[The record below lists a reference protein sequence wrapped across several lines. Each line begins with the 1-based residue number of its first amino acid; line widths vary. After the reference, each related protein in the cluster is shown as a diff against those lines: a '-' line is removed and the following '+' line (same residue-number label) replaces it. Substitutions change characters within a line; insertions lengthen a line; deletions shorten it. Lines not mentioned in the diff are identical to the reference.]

1 MCFRAVFLAH
11 HEQPQAP
18 PPVVHS
24 ARTVRND
31 VNVKRDSITFTPA
44 APGSKTCFLSFQFDA
59 ARPCTATVYFCA
71 AESTNEYNV
80 TTKSVAKRRVWR
92 RGCLIPSLLLQWL
105 TLLRRGLRLHQARTE
120 AGRGRHDAARVL

>member
-1 MCFRAVFLAH
+1 MWWLETCALTVRMCSHFVPCVFGASVLRH
-11 HEQPQAP
+11 TQPQAP

-44 APGSKTCFLSFQFDA
+44 SPGSKTCFLSFKFDA

-71 AESTNEYNV
+71 TETTNGDNV
-80 TTKSVAKRRVWR
+80 TTKCV
-92 RGCLIPSLLLQWL
+92 LQ
-105 TLLRRGLRLHQARTE
+105 HACNVYCD
-120 AGRGRHDAARVL
+120 H